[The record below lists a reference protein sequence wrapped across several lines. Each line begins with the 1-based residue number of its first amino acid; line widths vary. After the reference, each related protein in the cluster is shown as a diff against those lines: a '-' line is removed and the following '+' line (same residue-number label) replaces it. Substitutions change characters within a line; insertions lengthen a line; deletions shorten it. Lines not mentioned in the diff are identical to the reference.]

1 MECCGKL
8 FKQVYL
14 CPTNILQTGELKRTL
29 TRFGEPVSSCVWAP
43 DGQTFVTGCLDKERN
58 LCQWN
63 LNGEL
68 IYDWGRTHRIQ
79 DLAVS
84 PDGHHLVAMTNET
97 QIYIYNFVT
106 RELENEM
113 DLEVKMGSISI
124 SQDSRH
130 LLVNK
135 FSGEAQ
141 MFDIQTQESVR
152 TFVSGDPGGHYVIRS
167 TFGGANESFVIVGSE
182 GKFNR

>member
-1 MECCGKL
+1 
-8 FKQVYL
+8 
-14 CPTNILQTGELKRTL
+14 
-29 TRFGEPVSSCVWAP
+29 
-43 DGQTFVTGCLDKERN
+43 VTGCLDKERN

-63 LNGEL
+63 LNGDL

-106 RELENEM
+106 RELESEM
-113 DLEVKMGSISI
+113 DLEVKIGSISI
-124 SQDSRH
+124 SQDSEY

-135 FSGEAQ
+135 FNGEAQ
-141 MFDIQTQESVR
+141 MFDIHTQESVR
-152 TFVSGDPGGHYVIRS
+152 TFISGDATGEFVIRS

-182 GKFNR
+182 GMFTLRK

>member
-1 MECCGKL
+1 
-8 FKQVYL
+8 
-14 CPTNILQTGELKRTL
+14 
-29 TRFGEPVSSCVWAP
+29 
-43 DGQTFVTGCLDKERN
+43 
-58 LCQWN
+58 
-63 LNGEL
+63 
-68 IYDWGRTHRIQ
+68 
-79 DLAVS
+79 VS

-124 SQDSRH
+124 SQDSSY

-141 MFDIQTQESVR
+141 MFDIRTQESIR
-152 TFVSGDPGGHYVIRS
+152 TFVSGDSGGQYVIRS

-182 GKFNR
+182 GIFYWRRGANFNHLLTCK

>member
-1 MECCGKL
+1 MECSCKL
-8 FKQVYL
+8 VRSITFSL
-14 CPTNILQTGELKRTL
+14 TDLFQTGELKRTL
-29 TRFGEPVSSCVWAP
+29 PRFGEPVGACVWAP

-63 LNGEL
+63 LNGDL
-68 IYDWGRTHRIQ
+68 IYDWGQTHRIQ

-84 PDGHHLVAMTNET
+84 PDGHHLVAMTHET

-113 DLEVKMGSISI
+113 DLEAKLGSISI

-135 FSGEAQ
+135 FNGEAQ

-152 TFVSGDPGGHYVIRS
+152 TFVSGDSTGQYVIRS
-167 TFGGANESFVIVGSE
+167 AFGGANESFVIVGSE
-182 GKFNR
+182 GMFV

>member
-1 MECCGKL
+1 
-8 FKQVYL
+8 
-14 CPTNILQTGELKRTL
+14 
-29 TRFGEPVSSCVWAP
+29 
-43 DGQTFVTGCLDKERN
+43 

-63 LNGEL
+63 LNGDL
-68 IYDWGRTHRIQ
+68 KYDWGRTHRIQ

-124 SQDSRH
+124 SHDSRF

-135 FSGEAQ
+135 LNGEAQ

-152 TFVSGDPGGHYVIRS
+152 TFVSGDTTGNYVIRS

-182 GKFNR
+182 SASLKAKRMKSHADLLVRRFYLHLAQR